1 MDILGFIIICVKVLA
16 VFAGTMLAVLAMIYS
31 ERRVSA
37 FMQGRIG
44 PNRVGPKGLLQPLAD
59 GVKFLTKEDIIPD
72 GVDKPIFILSPAIV
86 LIPALMTFAVIPF
99 GSNISL
105 FGRNISLQVADV
117 NVGILYILALT
128 SVGVYGIVLAG
139 WSSNNKYAMLGGL
152 RSAAQLISY
161 ELAMGL
167 AIVSIILLDGS
178 LKLNDIVS
186 SQQGSLFSWYIFK
199 QPLAFLIFLIATYAE
214 TNRLPFDMAE
224 AEQELIGGY
233 HTEYSSMKF
242 AMFFMAEY
250 ANMITAAALTV
261 TLFFGGWDIPFV
273 DESSLGLVGGLLSIL
288 SFIVKMGFF
297 LFLFIWTRWTFP
309 RFRYDQLMKLGWK
322 VMLPLAL
329 LNIFITAGYLTIAA
343 FV

>member
-1 MDILGFIIICVKVLA
+1 M
-16 VFAGTMLAVLAMIYS
+16 
-31 ERRVSA
+31 
-37 FMQGRIG
+37 
-44 PNRVGPKGLLQPLAD
+44 
-59 GVKFLTKEDIIPD
+59 
-72 GVDKPIFILSPAIV
+72 
-86 LIPALMTFAVIPF
+86 
-99 GSNISL
+99 

-128 SVGVYGIVLAG
+128 SIGVYGIVLAG
-139 WSSNNKYAMLGGL
+139 WSSNNKYSMLGGL

-329 LNIFITAGYLTIAA
+329 LNIFITAGYLTVAA

>member
-16 VFAGTMLAVLAMIYS
+16 VFAGTMLAILAMIYA

-128 SVGVYGIVLAG
+128 SIGVYGIVLAG
-139 WSSNNKYAMLGGL
+139 WSSNNKYSMLGGL

-322 VMLPLAL
+322 VMLPIAIF
-329 LNIFITAGYLTIAA
+329 NIFITAGYLTLKT
-343 FV
+343 VV